1 MTRAMRASRY
11 WAPLALAVVLAAA
24 PAAAREG
31 DRRQPADVEADRV
44 EIDRD
49 SGISHYYGNVVFSQ
63 GTLRLTGERVD
74 LRAPGGVVE
83 HATAVG
89 TPARVRQETD
99 AGEVVRAHARTIEYD
114 ALEGRVTLTG
124 DAELLRAGERF
135 AAGRIVYR
143 RDSGRLEAGRG
154 EDDQR
159 VRIRIEPGQR
169 DGDDD
174 GEESGAE
181 PRR

>member
-1 MTRAMRASRY
+1 MRTRHLSAT
-11 WAPLALAVVLAAA
+11 LALAALLAAA
-24 PAAAREG
+24 PAGAREG

-49 SGISHYYGNVVFSQ
+49 SGISHYYGNVVFTQ
-63 GTLRLTGERVD
+63 GTLRLTGDRVD

-143 RDSGRLEAGRG
+143 QDSGRLEAGRG
-154 EDDQR
+154 DDGER
-159 VRIRIEPGQR
+159 VRIRIEPGAQ
-169 DGDDD
+169 DGD
-174 GEESGAE
+174 GEGEGGAE
-181 PRR
+181 PGQ